1 MADVIPFALHRR
13 SQARSCPF
21 PQRSADI
28 LFYTGVRY
36 ERPQETRPKEA
47 KTPSGQRPRKLVSR
61 KAPRRQPA

>member
-13 SQARSCPF
+13 YQERSCPF

-36 ERPQETRPKEA
+36 ERATEARPQEA
-47 KTPSGQRPRKLVSR
+47 KPPSRQRPRKLVSR
-61 KAPRRQPA
+61 KATRRQPA